1 MPDMLEKK
9 TPEHLEI
16 INDIDVEELASS
28 AQFFLG
34 QAIQYQQLMMMYDC
48 AIKEVRTK
56 LEVLNTEMSL
66 RYQRNPIEYI
76 NCRIKK
82 PVSIVRKL
90 QRRGLPAT
98 VETLESNAIND
109 IAGIRVICAF
119 IDDIYSIANM
129 LIRQDDITL
138 IEKKDYIKNPKA
150 NGYRSL
156 HLIVEVPVF
165 FSDQT
170 RNMRVEVQ
178 IRTIAMD
185 FWASLEHQLKYKKE
199 VDNETEIIEELR
211 QCAETIAATDERMLK
226 IRNQINGKDSGTL
239 QPESDPIP
247 LLEKFSLSTNG

>member
-9 TPEHLEI
+9 TPEHLEF

-90 QRRGLPAT
+90 QRKGLPAT

-119 IDDIYSIANM
+119 
-129 LIRQDDITL
+129 RC
-138 IEKKDYIKNPKA
+138 
-150 NGYRSL
+150 
-156 HLIVEVPVF
+156 V
-165 FSDQT
+165 
-170 RNMRVEVQ
+170 
-178 IRTIAMD
+178 
-185 FWASLEHQLKYKKE
+185 
-199 VDNETEIIEELR
+199 
-211 QCAETIAATDERMLK
+211 
-226 IRNQINGKDSGTL
+226 
-239 QPESDPIP
+239 
-247 LLEKFSLSTNG
+247 